1 LGSGNPNSKAAR
13 EFNMAPVNTNSLRYK
28 FKLFIKNKL
37 ALVGLLILL
46 FIFILV
52 FLGPDLSGYDPFSV
66 DFAVKLQA
74 PSRSHL
80 LGTDNYGR
88 DVMSRIFT
96 GARHTM
102 LAAVV
107 SVVIG
112 LLCGAPLGVLSGYF
126 GRKVDLIVMRVM
138 DILLAFPPLILA
150 MAIVAGLGPS
160 LLNAAVAIGISY
172 IPIFARM
179 ARSRAISVKNMDYVQ
194 SAIALG
200 SSKMRI
206 IVTDVL
212 PNSMTPLIV
221 QATIYTGYGILWVA
235 SLSFIGLGAK
245 LPIPEWGLMIAE
257 GRQYIITGEWWMT
270 VFPGLFIMLGVTGFT
285 LIGDGIREV
294 INPKLRLK

>member
-1 LGSGNPNSKAAR
+1 
-13 EFNMAPVNTNSLRYK
+13 MTHVDTNSWRYK

-37 ALVGLLILL
+37 ALVGLLILM
-46 FIFILV
+46 FIFVLV
-52 FLGPDLSGYDPFSV
+52 FLGPALSGYDPFNV
-66 DFAVKLQA
+66 DFSVKLKA
-74 PSRSHL
+74 PSADHF

-96 GARHTM
+96 GARYT
-102 LAAVV
+102 LLSAVV

-112 LLCGAPLGVLSGYF
+112 LILGAPLGVICGYF
-126 GRKVDLIVMRVM
+126 GRKVDLIIMRIM

-150 MAIVAGLGPS
+150 MAIVSGLGPS

-200 SSKMRI
+200 SSRMRI
-206 IVTDVL
+206 ILTDVL

-257 GRQYIITGEWWMT
+257 GRQYIISGEWWMT

>member
-1 LGSGNPNSKAAR
+1 MR
-13 EFNMAPVNTNSLRYK
+13 RVNTNAFSYK

-46 FIFILV
+46 FIFTLV
-52 FLGPDLSGYDPFSV
+52 FWGPALSTYDAYTLNFSE
-66 DFAVKLQA
+66 KLQA
-74 PSRSHL
+74 PSAAHI

-88 DVMSRIFT
+88 DLLSRIFN
-96 GARHTM
+96 GARHTL

-107 SVVIG
+107 SVVVG
-112 LLCGAPLGVLSGYF
+112 LMVGAPLGVISGYF
-126 GRKVDLIVMRVM
+126 GRKVDMIIMRIM
-138 DILLAFPPLILA
+138 DIFLAFPPLILA
-150 MAIVAGLGPS
+150 MAIVFGLGPS

-172 IPIFARM
+172 IPLFARM
-179 ARSRAISVKNMDYVQ
+179 ARSRAITVKNMDYVQ

-200 SSKMRI
+200 SSRSRI
-206 IVTDVL
+206 ILTDVL

-257 GRQYIITGEWWMT
+257 GRQYIVTGEWWMT
-270 VFPGLFIMLGVTGFT
+270 VFPGLFIMLGVIGFT

-294 INPKLRLK
+294 TNPKLRLK

>member
-1 LGSGNPNSKAAR
+1 MIKMPR
-13 EFNMAPVNTNSLRYK
+13 VNTNSLRYK

-37 ALVGLLILL
+37 ALIGLLILV

-52 FLGPDLSGYDPFSV
+52 FLGPALSSHDAFSI

-112 LLCGAPLGVLSGYF
+112 LLCGAPLGVISGYL
-126 GRKVDLIVMRVM
+126 GRKADMMIMRIM

-150 MAIVAGLGPS
+150 MAIVSGLGPS

-200 SSKMRI
+200 SSKLRI
-206 IVTDVL
+206 MLTDVL

-257 GRQYIITGEWWMT
+257 GRQYIVTGEWWMT

>member
-1 LGSGNPNSKAAR
+1 MAQRNTDSLG
-13 EFNMAPVNTNSLRYK
+13 YK
-28 FKLFIKNKL
+28 FQLFMKNKL
-37 ALVGLLILL
+37 ALVGLLILVL
-46 FIFILV
+46 ISILV
-52 FLGPDLSGYDPFSV
+52 FFGPSLSSYDAFSV
-66 DFAVKLQA
+66 DFSVKLKA
-74 PSRSHL
+74 PSSTHL
-80 LGTDNYGR
+80 FGTDNYGR
-88 DVMSRIFT
+88 DLMSRIFS
-96 GARHTM
+96 GARYTL

-112 LLCGAPLGVLSGYF
+112 LTFGAPLGLISGYF
-126 GRKVDLIVMRVM
+126 GRKVDLIIMRIV

-150 MAIVAGLGPS
+150 MAIVSGLGPS
-160 LLNAAVAIGISY
+160 LVNAAVAIGISY

-179 ARSRAISVKNMDYVQ
+179 ARSRAIHVKRMDYVE

-200 SSKMRI
+200 SSRVRI
-206 IVTDVL
+206 ILTDVL

-221 QATIYTGYGILWVA
+221 QATVYTGYGILWVA

-257 GRQYIITGEWWMT
+257 GRKYIISGEWWLT

-294 INPKLRLK
+294 TNPKLRLK

>member
-1 LGSGNPNSKAAR
+1 
-13 EFNMAPVNTNSLRYK
+13 M
-28 FKLFIKNKL
+28 KNKL
-37 ALVGLLILL
+37 ALVGLIILVLIS
-46 FIFILV
+46 ILV
-52 FLGPDLSGYDPFSV
+52 FFGPSLSSYDAFSV
-66 DFAVKLQA
+66 DFSVKLKA
-74 PSRSHL
+74 PSSRHL
-80 LGTDNYGR
+80 FGTDNYGR
-88 DVMSRIFT
+88 DLMSRIFS
-96 GARHTM
+96 GARYTL

-112 LLCGAPLGVLSGYF
+112 LTFGVPLGLISGYF
-126 GRKVDLIVMRVM
+126 GRKVDLIIMRIV

-150 MAIVAGLGPS
+150 MAIVSGMGPS
-160 LLNAAVAIGISY
+160 LVNAAVAIGISY

-179 ARSRAISVKNMDYVQ
+179 ARSRAIHVKRMDYVE

-200 SSKMRI
+200 SSRVRI
-206 IVTDVL
+206 ILTDVL

-221 QATIYTGYGILWVA
+221 QATVYTGYGILWVA

-257 GRQYIITGEWWMT
+257 GRKYIISGEWWLT

-294 INPKLRLK
+294 TNPKLRLK